1 VRQQAYQTHTL
12 ANGMVLVAEPMVG
25 LESAAFSFLIPAGTI
40 YEQQSQLGTSSL
52 MTDMLL
58 RGCGSRDSRKFL
70 ADLEILG
77 VQRGE
82 SVTAPHV
89 SFGGATVAENLAPA
103 LDIYADLLRR
113 PHLNPEHLPAAQ
125 QVILQELR
133 AIEDDPGHKTM
144 LELRRRHYPD
154 PWGRN
159 SEGSIPTIEA
169 ASMAQVKQHYTSYL
183 RPNGTILG
191 VAGKIDWP
199 RLLDQVE
206 RLFGDWKPVPDPTI
220 SLGPSQPRQQ
230 HLTQDSAQ
238 TQIGLAY
245 ESVPF
250 RHPEYITASGAVG
263 ILSGGMSARLFTE
276 VREKRGLC
284 YSVYASY
291 HTHRDRACV
300 ICYAGTT
307 AERAQE
313 TLDVIVHELKRL
325 PGTVLEEELERL
337 RARVKSS
344 LIMQQESSGSRAGS
358 LAREWYHLGRVRT
371 LEEIGAQVD
380 ALTAAGINKY
390 LVENPPR
397 DFTAVTLGREP
408 LQMPA

>member
-1 VRQQAYQTHTL
+1 
-12 ANGMVLVAEPMVG
+12 MVLVAEPMQG
-25 LESAAFSFLIPAGTI
+25 LESAAFSFLVPAGTI
-40 YEQQSQLGTSSL
+40 YEHPSQLGTSSL
-52 MTDMLL
+52 MCDMLL
-58 RGCGSRDSRKFL
+58 RGCGPRDSRKFL

-82 SVTAPHV
+82 SVTSAHV
-89 SFGGATVAENLAPA
+89 SFGGATVAENLPA
-103 LDIYADLLRR
+103 TLDIYGDLLRR
-113 PHLNPEHLPAAQ
+113 PHLNPEYLPAAQ

-169 ASMAQVKQHYTSYL
+169 ASMAQVKSHFQRYI

-199 RLLDQVE
+199 QLLDQVE
-206 RLFGDWKPVPDPTI
+206 RLFGDWKPMEEPEI
-220 SLGPSQPRQQ
+220 ALGTSQPKQQ
-230 HLTQDSAQ
+230 HITQDSAQ

-245 ESVPF
+245 DSVPF
-250 RHPEYITASGAVG
+250 RHPDYITASGAVG

-291 HTHRDRACV
+291 HTHRDRASV

-313 TLDVIVHELKRL
+313 TLDVILHELQRL
-325 PGTVLEEELERL
+325 PGSVLDEELERL

-390 LVENPPR
+390 LVEHPPR